1 MSIKIRYFASLK
13 DYIGHSDDE
22 IIYEKTLTVTQ
33 VWDLATQKKMKPQN
47 TLVAVNMDYVSWDDT
62 VNDHD
67 EVAFF
72 PPVTGG

>member
-13 DYIGHSDDE
+13 DYIGRSEDE
-22 IIYEKTLTVTQ
+22 IIYNEVLTVTE
-33 VWDLATQKKMKPQN
+33 VWQQATQNKVKPQN
-47 TLVAVNMDYVSWDDT
+47 TLVAVNMDYVNWDEP
-62 VNDHD
+62 VNDRD

>member
-13 DYIGHSDDE
+13 DYIGRSEDE
-22 IIYEKTLTVTQ
+22 ISYENVLTVTE
-33 VWDLATQKKMKPQN
+33 VWQQATQNKVKPQN
-47 TLVAVNMDYVSWDDT
+47 TLVSVNMDYVSWDDL
-62 VNDHD
+62 VNDRD

>member
-13 DYIGHSDDE
+13 DYIGRSEDE
-22 IIYEKTLTVTQ
+22 ISYKNVLTVTE
-33 VWDLATQKKMKPQN
+33 VWQQATQNKVKPQN
-47 TLVAVNMDYVSWDDT
+47 TLVSVNMDYVSWDEL
-62 VNDHD
+62 VNDRD

>member
-13 DYIGHSDDE
+13 DYTGRSEDE
-22 IIYEKTLTVTQ
+22 IIYEKVLTVTE
-33 VWDLATQKKMKPQN
+33 VWQQATQNKVKPQN
-47 TLVAVNMDYVSWDDT
+47 TLVAVNMDYVNWTDL
-62 VNDHD
+62 VNDRD

>member
-13 DYIGHSDDE
+13 DYIGRSEDE
-22 IIYEKTLTVTQ
+22 IIYNEVLTVTE
-33 VWDLATQKKMKPQN
+33 VWQLATQNKLKPQN
-47 TLVAVNMDYVSWDDT
+47 TLVSINMDYVNWDEP
-62 VNDHD
+62 VNDRD

>member
-13 DYIGHSDDE
+13 DYIGRSEDE
-22 IIYEKTLTVTQ
+22 IIYNEVLTVAE
-33 VWDLATQKKMKPQN
+33 VWQQATQNKVKPQN
-47 TLVAVNMDYVSWDDT
+47 PLVSVNMDYVNWDEP
-62 VNDHD
+62 VNDRD

>member
-13 DYIGHSDDE
+13 DYIGRSEDE
-22 IIYEKTLTVTQ
+22 ISYENVLTVTE
-33 VWDLATQKKMKPQN
+33 VWQQATQNKVKPQN
-47 TLVAVNMDYVSWDDT
+47 TLVSVNMDYVSWDEL
-62 VNDHD
+62 VNDRD

>member
-13 DYIGHSDDE
+13 DYVGRSEDE
-22 IIYEKTLTVTQ
+22 IIYEKVLTVTE
-33 VWDLATQKKMKPQN
+33 VWQQATQSKVKPQN
-47 TLVAVNMDYVSWDDT
+47 TLVAVNMDYVNWTDL

>member
-13 DYIGHSDDE
+13 DYIGHSGDE
-22 IIYEKTLTVTQ
+22 IIYENTLTVTQ
-33 VWDLATQKKMKPQN
+33 VWDLATKNKMKPQN
-47 TLVAVNMDYVSWDDT
+47 TLVAVNMDYVSWDDL
-62 VNDHD
+62 VNDDD

>member
-13 DYIGHSDDE
+13 DYIGRSEDE
-22 IIYEKTLTVTQ
+22 IIYNEVLTVTE
-33 VWDLATQKKMKPQN
+33 VWQQATQNKVKPQN
-47 TLVAVNMDYVSWDDT
+47 TLVSVNMDYVNWDEPVSDR
-62 VNDHD
+62 D

>member
-13 DYIGHSDDE
+13 DYIGRSEDE
-22 IIYEKTLTVTQ
+22 IIYNEVLTVAE
-33 VWDLATQKKMKPQN
+33 VWQQATQNKVKPQN
-47 TLVAVNMDYVSWDDT
+47 TLVSVNMDYVNWDEP
-62 VNDHD
+62 VNDRD